1 MIWILVERSI
11 LMFSYG
17 VVGNITVKVM
27 ENRVA
32 IAEALGKSELAKSE
46 QLPQQTI
53 VIGNNLERGLRQQ

>member
-27 ENRVA
+27 ENRAA
-32 IAEALGKSELAKSE
+32 IAEALGKSELVKSE